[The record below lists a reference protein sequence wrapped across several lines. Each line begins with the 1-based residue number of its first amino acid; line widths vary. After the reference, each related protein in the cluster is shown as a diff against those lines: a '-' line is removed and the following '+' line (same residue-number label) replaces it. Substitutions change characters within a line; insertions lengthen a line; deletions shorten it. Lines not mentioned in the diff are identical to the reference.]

1 MTKPI
6 ALQLYSLRE
15 ELAKDFEGVVRRV
28 AEMGYIG
35 VEPWGGAF
43 TSITP
48 QAAAQLFKD
57 LGLQVIASHVSMPE
71 GENKQKMLDIVTGLG
86 TRRMIV
92 AFLPPEDFA
101 TVEAVQ
107 RSCERLNEASAF
119 VKEHGL

>member
-57 LGLQVIASHVSMPE
+57 LGLQVIGSHVGMPE
-71 GENKQKMLDIVTGLG
+71 GAEKQKVLDIASGLG
-86 TRRMIV
+86 IKRVIV
-92 AFLPPEDFA
+92 AWLPPEDYA
-101 TVEAVQ
+101 SVEAVQ
-107 RSCERLNEASAF
+107 RTCERLNEASASL
-119 VKEHGL
+119 KEHGL